1 MLSPIDFYQQVE
13 MSVEEAYE
21 LQADIA
27 GTDRL
32 NGEWEAI
39 AAPYGDISNKS
50 PEWWEGFLSA
60 LARRNGVNV
69 AVFAQS
75 PCFADEF

>member
-13 MSVEEAYE
+13 MSVDEAYE

-27 GTDRL
+27 ETDRL

-39 AAPYGDISNKS
+39 TAIYGDLPNKS
-50 PEWWEGFLSA
+50 TEWWEGFLSA

-69 AVFAQS
+69 AIFAQPQS
-75 PCFADEF
+75 LIEEF